1 MAHKAS
7 LAKGHFPAI
16 EDCLNNI
23 LVALKKSILF
33 GALEGRKI
41 ETIGEHNLSIVG
53 GNWEGIIGDRLN
65 R

>member
-7 LAKGHFPAI
+7 LEKDHFPA
-16 EDCLNNI
+16 NM
-23 LVALKKSILF
+23 LVEEHCSS
-33 GALEGRKI
+33 GGGRH

-53 GNWEGIIGDRLN
+53 GNWEGIIGDRLS